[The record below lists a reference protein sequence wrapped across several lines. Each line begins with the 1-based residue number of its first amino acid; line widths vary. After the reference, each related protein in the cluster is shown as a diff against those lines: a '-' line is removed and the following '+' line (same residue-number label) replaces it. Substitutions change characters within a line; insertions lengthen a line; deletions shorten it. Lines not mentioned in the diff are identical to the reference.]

1 MAEIHSELAN
11 FCGNRRMLCVRH
23 AILVAALLAGSAIA
37 NVAADVEIDRYV
49 EEEMELNGIPGLSL
63 ALVEDGKVSYL
74 RAYGVRNAETR
85 QLIRVETPME
95 LASVSKGFTALAIL
109 RLEQDGVVD
118 RDSVVSAYLPEFDSG
133 AWQRVTLS
141 HLIRHRS
148 GLRRRHDFLA
158 PCCEQAANLDLDAAA
173 RMLANA
179 DLESPPG
186 STFSYANSN
195 YVLLAAVVQ
204 RMSDA
209 AFTSYM
215 REAVF
220 QPLGM
225 HRTTLIDEVA
235 RSWEGASP
243 HEWQWG
249 RVRVSPSRFLGWY
262 GSSRIKASA
271 EDMGVYMAALLDSM
285 ATQAGDPDRG
295 GAWWDRLGPD
305 YDLGWTVSKE
315 TEWLDD
321 QLVLEHTGSL
331 WGADTAVVLAPE
343 RSIGAAVL
351 VNMGTSR
358 AGVIARAVL
367 RSRDGTPLPEPHR
380 TSRMEIPD
388 TWAQIFLLSSAAIFG
403 GLLWYGLR
411 VGRQV
416 RLGARTWN
424 AATRRIIRSV
434 VLAILAV
441 TLILNIYWG
450 SEPPLPALPTT
461 IQTALPAL
469 AASVSALLL
478 VAAAAGLLPRLKR

>member
-1 MAEIHSELAN
+1 
-11 FCGNRRMLCVRH
+11 MLCVRH

-37 NVAADVEIDRYV
+37 NVAADAEIDRYV

-63 ALVEDGKVSYL
+63 ALVEDGKVSYV

-85 QLIRVETPME
+85 QPIRVETPMD

-204 RMSDA
+204 RMSDV

-215 REAVF
+215 RKAVF

-271 EDMGVYMAALLDSM
+271 EDMGVCMAALLDPM
-285 ATQAGDPDRG
+285 ATQAGNPDRG

-343 RSIGAAVL
+343 RGIGAAVL

-358 AGVIARAVL
+358 AGEIARAVL

>member
-1 MAEIHSELAN
+1 
-11 FCGNRRMLCVRH
+11 MLCVRH
-23 AILVAALLAGSAIA
+23 LFLVAVWLAGSTAA
-37 NVAADVEIDRYV
+37 NAAADVEIDRYV
-49 EEEMELNGIPGLSL
+49 EQEMELNGFPGLSL
-63 ALVEDGKVSYL
+63 ALVEEGKVSYL
-74 RAYGVRNAETR
+74 RAYGVRNSESR
-85 QLIRVETPME
+85 QALRVETPME
-95 LASVSKGFTALAIL
+95 LASVSKGFTALAVL
-109 RLEQDGVVD
+109 RLEQDGAVD
-118 RDSVVSAYLPEFDSG
+118 RDAVVSKYLPELDG
-133 AWQRVTLS
+133 GGWQGVALN

-158 PCCEQAANLDLDAAA
+158 PCCGLAGNLDLDAAV
-173 RMLANA
+173 RMLAHA
-179 DLESPPG
+179 DLESTPG

-204 RMSDA
+204 RMSGA

-215 REAVF
+215 RESVF

-225 HRTTLIDEVA
+225 HRTTLQEEVA

-271 EDMGVYMAALLDSM
+271 EDMGVYMVSLLDTM
-285 ATQAGDPDRG
+285 ANQAGDPDPG

-315 TEWLDD
+315 TEWLAD

-343 RSIGAAVL
+343 RGIGAAVL
-351 VNMGTSR
+351 INMGTSR
-358 AGVIARAVL
+358 AGDIARAVL
-367 RSRDGTPLPEPHR
+367 RTRYGTPLPEPHR

-388 TWAQIFLLSSAAIFG
+388 TWARIFLMCAAAIFG
-403 GLLWYGLR
+403 LLLWYGLR

-416 RLGARTWN
+416 RSGARAWN
-424 AATRRIIRSV
+424 APTSRIIRAV
-434 VLAILAV
+434 VLVMLALI
-441 TLILNIYWG
+441 LILNFYWG

-469 AASVSALLL
+469 AASVSILLL

>member
-1 MAEIHSELAN
+1 
-11 FCGNRRMLCVRH
+11 MLCVRH
-23 AILVAALLAGSAIA
+23 AILVAALLGGSAIA
-37 NVAADVEIDRYV
+37 NAAANVEIDRYV
-49 EEEMELNGIPGLSL
+49 EKEMELNGIPGLSL

-74 RAYGVRNAETR
+74 RAYGVRNSESR
-85 QLIRVETPME
+85 QPLRVETPME
-95 LASVSKGFTALAIL
+95 LASVSKGFIALAIL
-109 RLEQDGVVD
+109 RLEQDGAVD
-118 RDSVVSAYLPEFDSG
+118 RNSVVTAYLPELDGG
-133 AWQRVTLS
+133 AWQQVTLS

-158 PCCEQAANLDLDAAA
+158 PCCGQAGNLDLDAAA
-173 RMLANA
+173 RMLAHA

-195 YVLLAAVVQ
+195 YVLLAVVVQ
-204 RMSDA
+204 RMSGA
-209 AFTSYM
+209 TFTSYM

-271 EDMGVYMAALLDSM
+271 EDMGVYMAALLKPM
-285 ATQAGDPDRG
+285 ATQAG

-331 WGADTAVVLAPE
+331 WGADTAVVMAPE
-343 RSIGAAVL
+343 RGIGASVL

-358 AGVIARAVL
+358 AGEIARAVL

-380 TSRMEIPD
+380 TSWMELPD
-388 TWAQIFLLSSAAIFG
+388 TWAQIFLTSAAGLFG
-403 GLLWYGLR
+403 VLLWYGLR
-411 VGRQV
+411 LWRQV
-416 RLGARTWN
+416 RLGARAWN
-424 AATRRIIRSV
+424 AATSRIIRAV
-434 VLAILAV
+434 MLAGLAV
-441 TLILNIYWG
+441 ILILNIYWG
-450 SEPPLPALPTT
+450 SEPPHTALPTT
-461 IQTALPAL
+461 IQSALPAL

-478 VAAAAGLLPRLKR
+478 VAAAAGLLPKLKR

>member
-1 MAEIHSELAN
+1 
-11 FCGNRRMLCVRH
+11 MLCVRH

-63 ALVEDGKVSYL
+63 ALVEDGKVSYV

-85 QLIRVETPME
+85 QPIRVETPME

-158 PCCEQAANLDLDAAA
+158 PCCGQAGNLDLDAAA
-173 RMLANA
+173 RMLAHA

-204 RMSDA
+204 RMSGA

-271 EDMGVYMAALLDSM
+271 EDMGVYMAALLKPM
-285 ATQAGDPDRG
+285 ATQAG

-331 WGADTAVVLAPE
+331 WGADTAVVMAPE
-343 RSIGAAVL
+343 RGIGASVL

-358 AGVIARAVL
+358 AGEIARAVL

-380 TSRMEIPD
+380 TSWMELPD
-388 TWAQIFLLSSAAIFG
+388 TWAQIFLASAAGLFG
-403 GLLWYGLR
+403 VLLWYGLR
-411 VGRQV
+411 LWRQV
-416 RLGARTWN
+416 RLGARAWN
-424 AATRRIIRSV
+424 AATSRIIRAV
-434 VLAILAV
+434 MLAGLAV
-441 TLILNIYWG
+441 ILILNIYWG
-450 SEPPLPALPTT
+450 SEPPHTALPTT
-461 IQTALPAL
+461 IQSALPAL

-478 VAAAAGLLPRLKR
+478 VAAAAGLLPKLKR

>member
-1 MAEIHSELAN
+1 
-11 FCGNRRMLCVRH
+11 MLCVRH

-215 REAVF
+215 RGGGV
-220 QPLGM
+220 P
-225 HRTTLIDEVA
+225 
-235 RSWEGASP
+235 AS
-243 HEWQWG
+243 
-249 RVRVSPSRFLGWY
+249 
-262 GSSRIKASA
+262 
-271 EDMGVYMAALLDSM
+271 
-285 ATQAGDPDRG
+285 GD
-295 GAWWDRLGPD
+295 APD
-305 YDLGWTVSKE
+305 YVD
-315 TEWLDD
+315 
-321 QLVLEHTGSL
+321 
-331 WGADTAVVLAPE
+331 
-343 RSIGAAVL
+343 R
-351 VNMGTSR
+351 
-358 AGVIARAVL
+358 
-367 RSRDGTPLPEPHR
+367 
-380 TSRMEIPD
+380 
-388 TWAQIFLLSSAAIFG
+388 
-403 GLLWYGLR
+403 
-411 VGRQV
+411 
-416 RLGARTWN
+416 
-424 AATRRIIRSV
+424 
-434 VLAILAV
+434 
-441 TLILNIYWG
+441 
-450 SEPPLPALPTT
+450 
-461 IQTALPAL
+461 
-469 AASVSALLL
+469 
-478 VAAAAGLLPRLKR
+478 

>member
-1 MAEIHSELAN
+1 
-11 FCGNRRMLCVRH
+11 MLFVRH
-23 AILVAALLAGSAIA
+23 VILAALLLAGSAVA
-37 NVAADVEIDRYV
+37 NAAADVKIDRYV
-49 EEEMELNGIPGLSL
+49 EGEMELNGIPGLSL
-63 ALVEDGKVSYL
+63 ALVEDGKVSYV
-74 RAYGVRNAETR
+74 RAYGVRDVGTR
-85 QLIRVETPME
+85 QPIRVETPME

-109 RLEQDGVVD
+109 RLEQDGAVD
-118 RDSVVSAYLPEFDSG
+118 RDSVVSAYLPELDSG

-141 HLIRHRS
+141 HLLRHRS

-158 PCCEQAANLDLDAAA
+158 PCCGQAGNLDLDAAA
-173 RMLANA
+173 RMLADA

-204 RMSDA
+204 RMSGV

-249 RVRVSPSRFLGWY
+249 HVRVSPSRFLGWY

-271 EDMGVYMAALLDSM
+271 EDMGVYMASLLDPM
-285 ATQAGDPDRG
+285 ATQAGDPDAG

-305 YDLGWTVSKE
+305 YDLGWAVSE
-315 TEWLDD
+315 DTEWLDD

-343 RSIGAAVL
+343 RGIGAAVL
-351 VNMGTSR
+351 VNIGTSR
-358 AGVIARAVL
+358 AGEIARAVV

-380 TSRMEIPD
+380 ESWMELPD
-388 TWAQIFLLSSAAIFG
+388 TWAQIFLMSAAAIFG
-403 GLLWYGLR
+403 VLLWYGLR
-411 VGRQV
+411 VWRQV
-416 RLGARTWN
+416 RLGARAWN
-424 AATRRIIRSV
+424 ASTNRIIRTV
-434 VLAILAV
+434 VLVILAFI
-441 TLILNIYWG
+441 LILNFYRG

-469 AASVSALLL
+469 TASVSALLL
-478 VAAAAGLLPRLKR
+478 LAAATGLLPKLKR

>member
-1 MAEIHSELAN
+1 
-11 FCGNRRMLCVRH
+11 MLCVRH
-23 AILVAALLAGSAIA
+23 LFLAAVLLAGSTAA
-37 NVAADVEIDRYV
+37 NAAADVEIDRYV
-49 EEEMELNGIPGLSL
+49 EQEMELNGIPGLSL
-63 ALVEDGKVSYL
+63 AVVEDGKVSYL
-74 RAYGVRNAETR
+74 RAYGVRNSESR
-85 QLIRVETPME
+85 QPLRVETPMD

-109 RLEQDGVVD
+109 RLEQDGAVD
-118 RDSVVSAYLPEFDSG
+118 RDSVVSEYLPELDSG
-133 AWQRVTLS
+133 AWQGVTLS

-158 PCCEQAANLDLDAAA
+158 PCCGKAGNLDLDAAA
-173 RMLANA
+173 RILAHV

-204 RMSDA
+204 RMSGA

-220 QPLGM
+220 QPLGL
-225 HRTTLIDEVA
+225 HRTTLKEEVA

-249 RVRVSPSRFLGWY
+249 RVQVSPSRFLGWY

-271 EDMGVYMAALLDSM
+271 KDMGVYMASLLDPM
-285 ATQAGDPDRG
+285 ATRTGDPNP
-295 GAWWDRLGPD
+295 GAPWWDQLGSD
-305 YDLGWTVSKE
+305 YDLGWNVSEE

-343 RSIGAAVL
+343 RGIGAAVL

-358 AGVIARAVL
+358 AGEIARAVV
-367 RSRDGTPLPEPHR
+367 RSRDGTPLPEPLR

-388 TWAQIFLLSSAAIFG
+388 TWARIFLMSAAAIFG
-403 GLLWYGLR
+403 VLLWYGLR
-411 VGRQV
+411 VWLQV
-416 RLGARTWN
+416 RLGTRGWN
-424 AATRRIIRSV
+424 ASTNRIIRAV
-434 VLAILAV
+434 VLVTLAFI
-441 TLILNIYWG
+441 LILNFYWG

-478 VAAAAGLLPRLKR
+478 LAAAAGLLPRLKR